1 VVCNWEKEA
10 AGGEGEA
17 GERKKANPRAGR
29 PRGATEPPTDRPRN
43 GACGKP
49 PAPPARWPPRAPTT
63 QQERAQPERASG
75 RTWQW
80 GGCSLACA
88 ARRAAL
94 YHPNQLC
101 RDVRP
106 PLARHP
112 PSRARRGDPPPPS
125 HFRFRVL
132 ACVRLVCAACMRGAA
147 CAAARRA
154 ASACCAR
161 ACLCRFACA
170 QARGGRTRHRDLP
183 PNCN

>member
-1 VVCNWEKEA
+1 MLHFAYFLEEFRGIPPREPPISGTRVTTNW
-10 AGGEGEA
+10 A
-17 GERKKANPRAGR
+17 GERPTRHCQVRICTPFPAVSLFVLLSFLLPVRALLCGR
-29 PRGATEPPTDRPRN
+29 LPHT
-43 GACGKP
+43 
-49 PAPPARWPPRAPTT
+49 TT

-170 QARGGRTRHRDLP
+170 
-183 PNCN
+183 